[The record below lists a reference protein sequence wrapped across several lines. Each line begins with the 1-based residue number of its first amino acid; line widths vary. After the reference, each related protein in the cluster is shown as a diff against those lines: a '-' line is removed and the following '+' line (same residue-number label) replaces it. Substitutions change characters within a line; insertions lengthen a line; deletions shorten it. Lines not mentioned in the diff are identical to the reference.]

1 MSYITCVSM
10 MMTFKIKTCFI
21 EHKNLVVST
30 ISYVI
35 TSLEAQWG
43 CPTLKLT
50 GFSYVIRT
58 HSIMTLMFI
67 ILIRLYLFLELF
79 HHEFA

>member
-10 MMTFKIKTCFI
+10 MTFKIETCFI
-21 EHKNLVVST
+21 KHKNLVVST
-30 ISYVI
+30 ICYVT

-58 HSIMTLMFI
+58 HSIVTLMYI
-67 ILIRLYLFLELF
+67 ILIRLYLFLDLF